1 MNKTY
6 RSVWNEST
14 GTWVAAQENATG
26 KKKKA
31 RSILAGSAGF
41 VVATSGIIGVGVL
54 GAASAQASQVCV
66 TSSDGKAKAS
76 FSYATGSLVATG
88 CGANANNILASGHDL
103 GIVEAQS
110 SAMWVDGTSQTI
122 NFRSGGA
129 NGKLVQLTT
138 DARLTGLSAGIN
150 DSDAVTVSQ
159 LNSAIGSGSTKYF
172 HANSTQTD
180 SLASGSESIA
190 VGVAAVSSGA
200 SSIAQGVMASASGDS
215 SVALGAG
222 ANATGPKAVAL
233 GSGSVANSSTLGSAG
248 FNPGSTALSAGTASG
263 ELSIGGVGSERRITN
278 VAAGYSATDAVN
290 VSQLMSEDAKVNS
303 VSNNVSILSNTVNN
317 IGGSISN
324 INNQVTNITNGG
336 GIKYFHAN
344 STLADSVASG
354 VDSVAIGGGALANKA
369 GSMAIGANAKAGNGW
384 ATGDIAIGSGAQAF
398 LTSNTTGAMPSVAL
412 GYQAN
417 ANGDGIWGA
426 NTVVGGYATASSFD
440 ATAIGYSTNASSN
453 AVAVGYNS
461 TASANSVAIGYVAK
475 TTGTSAIALGQSA
488 LAAGNNGIALGTSA
502 SATTANSVALG
513 SNSVANSTT
522 LGSAGFAPGGAT
534 LSAATAFGEVSV
546 GASAKERRITNVA
559 AGYAATD
566 AVNVSQ
572 LMAEDARVN
581 LVNNNLSNLTNV
593 VNNIPTS
600 ASLKYF
606 HANSTLAD
614 STVTGVN
621 SVAAGPAAVA
631 SANNAVALGANSVAD
646 RANTVSVGSSTAQR
660 QIANLAAGT
669 ANTDAVNVSQLS
681 GVTQALGG
689 GASMKADGSIAPP
702 TYNVYGNT
710 YSNVGDALGN
720 ISSATSNIVQ
730 SLKYIK
736 FGDFGT
742 AAAAQASGIDTI
754 ALGGN
759 ANASQNGAI
768 AIGRSAVASAVN
780 SVALGYG
787 SLATQANTFSVGNAV
802 SQRRITNVADG
813 IDSHDAA
820 TVGQVTTDIQA
831 AIANLNT
838 TTNSGL
844 LKSAVRSSS
853 LLGATPTS
861 SLTPD
866 QLIASGPLTSTSK
879 IEASGTNS
887 VAIGLNTFATADSS
901 VAIGNNVQALSP
913 GAVAIGQ
920 QAHTDGVNTVA
931 IGSDASALADN
942 AIAIGN
948 NSTAVVAGA
957 TNGVAIGNNVTIG
970 GVNSMGIGANI
981 VASGSNSVTLGY
993 GSADGGRS
1001 NVLSVGNTKS
1011 GGQRQIIN
1019 VAAGTQKTDAVN
1031 VSQLTGVTAALGGGA
1046 TVNTDG
1052 SIKAPTYS
1060 VQGTTATD
1068 VGTAISKL
1076 DGAVSNVSNNVTNLT
1091 QNFNNVV
1098 NGGGIKYFHAN
1109 SAQGDSS
1116 ASGAESVAIGGGA
1129 IASTS
1134 NSVALGSG
1142 SVASSGAL
1150 GVKGFAPD
1158 NAALTAGT
1166 AFGELSVGTSGKE
1179 RRITNVAAGYSATDA
1194 VNVSQLMA
1202 EDAKVN
1208 NVSSNLSNLSNVVN
1222 NIGTNVSMKYFHAN
1236 SSLNDSTAS
1245 GINAIAVGPQ
1255 ATAAGTNAIAV
1266 GYNASA
1272 TAAESVALGSNSTT
1286 TANLSATA
1294 YNPGSGAL
1302 PGTTASGE
1310 VSVGNG
1316 SFNRR
1321 ITNVAAGSAAT
1332 DAVNV
1337 SQLMAENAKVNAEG
1351 TATAAALGG
1360 GSSYDSTTGNI
1371 SAPTYTAGN
1380 IAYNNVAGAITNIDA
1395 RLSNI
1400 TGGTG
1405 DGIKY
1410 FHANSTLGDSS
1421 ASGKDSVAI
1430 GGAATASTANSVA
1443 LGSNSL
1449 ANSSTLGSAGFAP
1462 GGATLSGATAFGEVS
1477 VGAQGKERRIT
1488 NVAAGYA
1495 ATDAVNVSQLMAED
1509 VKVNNLSNTVNNIAN
1524 GGANMKYFNVSSSLA
1539 AASANGADS
1548 VAAGPGAVVLST
1560 ASGSVALGANSVADR
1575 ANTVSVGS
1583 AGSRRQIVNVAAGIQ
1598 TTDAVN
1604 VSQLSGVT
1612 QALGGGASVKA
1623 DGSIAQ
1629 PMYNVYGNTYSN
1641 VGDAL
1646 GNISSATGNIVQSLK
1661 YIKFG
1666 DFGNAAAAQA
1676 SMADTIAFGGNANAS
1691 QNGAIAIGR
1700 SAVASA
1706 VNSVALG
1713 YGSVANQAY
1722 TFSVGNAISQ
1732 RRITNV
1738 ADGVDDH
1745 DAVTV
1750 GQMTMDIQAAIA
1762 NLNTTTHSGLLK
1774 SAVGPSSLL
1783 GAPPVSSLTPDQL
1796 IASGPLTSASV
1807 VEASGTNSVA
1817 IGLNTFATA
1826 DSSVAIG
1833 NNVQALSSG
1842 AVAIGQQAHT
1852 DGVNTVA
1859 IGSDASAL
1867 ADSAIAIGNHS
1878 TAVVAGATNGI
1889 AIGNNVTIGGV
1900 NSMGIGANIVAQGS
1914 NSVTLGYGS
1923 ADGGRANVLSV
1934 GNTKSGGQRQIIN
1947 VAAGT
1952 QNNDAVNVSQLAGVA
1967 SALGGGASVNP
1978 TTGAIVAP
1986 AYALAGNTYV
1996 NVAAALTSLDT
2007 RIASGGDPLAV
2018 DYDSSTKDVIS
2029 LKGATGTKITGLTA
2043 GALNASS
2050 TEAINGSQLYAQGT
2064 SMAKALGG
2072 GASVNTATG
2081 EITAP
2086 AYTFGGGTY
2095 TNVADALTALNNA
2108 AGSGNALGVVYDD
2121 QDKTQITLAGSTGT
2135 KITKVAAGDVN
2146 ASSTDAMNGTQLYNV
2161 AASTADAIGGG
2172 SSFDPSTGKITNPT
2186 FNIGGKTI
2194 TNIAGAITNLDD
2206 RVYANATDI
2215 TNLQTQ
2221 INEGGIGLVTQDA
2234 TSRNILVASQTDGS
2248 IVDFAGT
2255 KGARRLTG
2263 VAAGIVNAS
2272 SFDAVNGTQLY
2283 NVAVST
2289 ASVIGGGSTVK
2300 TDGTISNP
2308 TYIVG
2313 GSTVT
2318 TIGGAITNLDARV
2331 YANSTD
2337 ITNLQTQINEGGIG
2351 LVTQD
2356 ATSKNI
2362 LVASKTDGSIVD
2374 FTGKDGARV
2383 LTGVAAGTGDSD
2395 AVNVAQLKAAGII
2408 NPDGVTKT
2416 AVTYDTTT
2424 DNTGKTVTDYTSV
2437 TLGDGTSTSK
2447 PVAIHN
2453 VADGSAPNDAVN
2465 YSQYADLVSKVNS
2478 ISNAGTGV
2486 DTLFVG
2492 DGDRNTEQAQ
2502 AGGTHA
2508 TAMGALSVANGLQS
2522 VATGYASSA
2531 TGSNAVAIGAN
2542 STASG
2547 NNSVALGANSVAS
2560 EDNTVSVGSAS
2571 QQRRVTNVAAG
2582 TATTDAVNVGQLNDA
2597 ITNASN
2603 NTVNQA
2609 VQQSNSY
2616 TDSQFNKM
2624 NDKMNSLGAA
2634 AMAAT
2639 SLIPNARA
2647 EGNFQMSAAAGTYGG
2662 AAAVAVGANYWV
2674 NDRVLVNA
2682 HVTRATGNGANTG
2695 ASAGVTI
2702 GF

>member
-1 MNKTY
+1 MTSGKATFYLNGNKQTTSNVMTATASNGNVLLSGLD
-6 RSVWNEST
+6 R
-14 GTWVAAQENATG
+14 GAVAASSLDAIN
-26 KKKKA
+26 
-31 RSILAGSAGF
+31 GSQ
-41 VVATSGIIGVGVL
+41 L
-54 GAASAQASQVCV
+54 
-66 TSSDGKAKAS
+66 
-76 FSYATGSLVATG
+76 YAT
-88 CGANANNILASGHDL
+88 N
-103 GIVEAQS
+103 Q
-110 SAMWVDGTSQTI
+110 
-122 NFRSGGA
+122 
-129 NGKLVQLTT
+129 
-138 DARLTGLSAGIN
+138 
-150 DSDAVTVSQ
+150 
-159 LNSAIGSGSTKYF
+159 
-172 HANSTQTD
+172 
-180 SLASGSESIA
+180 
-190 VGVAAVSSGA
+190 
-200 SSIAQGVMASASGDS
+200 
-215 SVALGAG
+215 
-222 ANATGPKAVAL
+222 
-233 GSGSVANSSTLGSAG
+233 
-248 FNPGSTALSAGTASG
+248 
-263 ELSIGGVGSERRITN
+263 
-278 VAAGYSATDAVN
+278 N
-290 VSQLMSEDAKVNS
+290 VSN
-303 VSNNVSILSNTVNN
+303 LSNVVNN
-317 IGGSISN
+317 L
-324 INNQVTNITNGG
+324 GG
-336 GIKYFHAN
+336 GNSIKYFHAN
-344 STLADSVASG
+344 STAADSVASG
-354 VDSVAIGGGALANKA
+354 GQSVAIGPNAIA
-369 GSMAIGANAKAGNGW
+369 GSTYAV
-384 ATGDIAIGSGAQAF
+384 AIGSNANVVGENSGVAVGNQSYAYQNGAAF
-398 LTSNTTGAMPSVAL
+398 GQSASASGASALAL
-412 GYQAN
+412 GN
-417 ANGDGIWGA
+417 
-426 NTVVGGYATASSFD
+426 YATASG
-440 ATAIGYSTNASSN
+440 IN
-453 AVAVGYNS
+453 AVAAGGGAVALTDFSVAVGELS
-461 TASANSVAIGYVAK
+461 TASGA
-475 TTGTSAIALGQSA
+475 TSLALGGWA
-488 LAAGNNGIALGTSA
+488 TA
-502 SATTANSVALG
+502 STANSVALG
-513 SNSVANSTT
+513 SNSVANSST

-534 LSAATAFGEVSV
+534 VSAATGFGEMSV
-546 GASAKERRITNVA
+546 GAAGKERRITNVA

-581 LVNNNLSNLTNV
+581 LVNNNLSNLSNV
-593 VNNIPTS
+593 VNNIPTN

-646 RANTVSVGSSTAQR
+646 RANTVSVGSATAQR
-660 QIANLAAGT
+660 QIVNVGAGQQAA
-669 ANTDAVNVSQLS
+669 DAVNVSQLS

-689 GASMKADGSIAPP
+689 GASVKADGSIAQP

-720 ISSATSNIVQ
+720 ISSATGNIVE

-736 FGDFGT
+736 FGPS
-742 AAAAQASGIDTI
+742 AADSAQASVADSVAIGGAAFATGTGAVAIGTGARATFSNSVAIGYASAASAPNTFAVGGITLKRRVVNVADGTTDSDAATVGQMNLMGSDLQTQI
-754 ALGGN
+754 ANLSKPQATLLKSSVLLGAMSNSDPATVAQVKSVTNALGGGASVAADGSVSAPGYVVRGQTYSNVGDAVANITQSTDKIGFGPSMPGYAQAAGSNSVAIAGN
-759 ANASQNGAI
+759 AFATGANAI
-768 AIGRSAVASAVN
+768 AIGNGARAMNLNTVAI
-780 SVALGYG
+780 GYG
-787 SLATQANTFSVGNAV
+787 SVATVANTFSVGSAGGE
-802 SQRRITNVADG
+802 RRIVNVADG
-813 IDSHDAA
+813 INDTDVA
-820 TVGQVTTDIQA
+820 TVGQVSSDIQA
-831 AIANLNT
+831 AINNLNLSST
-838 TTNSGL
+838 PSQAAL
-844 LKSAVRSSS
+844 LKSAVHPEA
-853 LLGATPTS
+853 LLGATS
-861 SLTPD
+861 SLTPA
-866 QLIASGPLTSTSK
+866 QLIVSGPTDKGNS
-879 IEASGTNS
+879 IEATGTDAIAIGLATAADADYAVAVGGNARVASNSAVAIGQNVQAYGVNAVAMGSNAGATGINAIAIGNNAAGATADDSLAIGNNAQAATQGAIAIGKDVIASGTNS
-887 VAIGLNTFATADSS
+887 VA
-901 VAIGNNVQALSP
+901 
-913 GAVAIGQ
+913 
-920 QAHTDGVNTVA
+920 
-931 IGSDASALADN
+931 
-942 AIAIGN
+942 
-948 NSTAVVAGA
+948 
-957 TNGVAIGNNVTIG
+957 
-970 GVNSMGIGANI
+970 
-981 VASGSNSVTLGY
+981 LGY
-993 GSADGGRS
+993 ASDDGGLT
-1001 NVLSVGNTKS
+1001 NVVSVGNSKL
-1011 GGQRQIIN
+1011 QRRITN

-1052 SIKAPTYS
+1052 SIKAPTYT
-1060 VQGTTATD
+1060 VQSTTATD
-1068 VGTAISKL
+1068 VGTAIAKL
-1076 DGAVSNVSNNVTNLT
+1076 DGAVTGLGNNLSNVSNTV
-1091 QNFNNVV
+1091 NNIV

-1109 SAQGDSS
+1109 SALADSS

-1129 IASTS
+1129 IASGA
-1134 NSVALGSG
+1134 NSVALGTG
-1142 SVASSGAL
+1142 SVASSGSL

-1179 RRITNVAAGYSATDA
+1179 RRITNVAAGYNATDA

-1202 EDAKVN
+1202 EDVKVN

-1222 NIGTNVSMKYFHAN
+1222 NIGANVSMKYFHAN
-1236 SSLNDSTAS
+1236 SSLVDSTAS
-1245 GINAIAVGPQ
+1245 GANAIAVGPQ

-1272 TAAESVALGSNSTT
+1272 TSAESVALGSNSTT
-1286 TANLSATA
+1286 SANLSATA
-1294 YNPGSGAL
+1294 YNPGNATLS
-1302 PGTTASGE
+1302 GTTAAGE

-1321 ITNVAAGSAAT
+1321 ITNVAAGYAGT

-1337 SQLMAENAKVNAEG
+1337 SQLMAEDAKVNAG
-1351 TATAAALGG
+1351 GAATANALGG
-1360 GSSYDSTTGNI
+1360 GSTYNSTTGNI
-1371 SAPTYTAGN
+1371 SAPTYITGGSTY
-1380 IAYNNVAGAITNIDA
+1380 YNVGGAITNIDA

-1400 TGGTG
+1400 TSGTG

-1430 GGAATASTANSVA
+1430 GGAATATTANSVA

-1449 ANSSTLGSAGFAP
+1449 ANSTTLGSAGFAP

-1495 ATDAVNVSQLMAED
+1495 GTDAVNVSQLMAED

-1539 AASANGADS
+1539 AASATGTDS
-1548 VAAGPGAVVLST
+1548 VAAGPAAVAT
-1560 ASGSVALGANSVADR
+1560 ASNAVALGAKSVADR
-1575 ANTVSVGS
+1575 ANTVSVGTS
-1583 AGSRRQIVNVAAGIQ
+1583 DAQRQIVNVAAG
-1598 TTDAVN
+1598 TNSNDAVT
-1604 VSQLSGVT
+1604 VKQLTGVT
-1612 QALGGGASVKA
+1612 AALGAGSTVNA
-1623 DGSIAQ
+1623 DGSIKAPAYVLSNQ
-1629 PMYNVYGNTYSN
+1629 TYTDVGSALTGMVNDMSN
-1641 VGDAL
+1641 LQEGIKYIRF
-1646 GNISSATGNIVQSLK
+1646 GQTSATT
-1661 YIKFG
+1661 
-1666 DFGNAAAAQA
+1666 AQA
-1676 SMADTIAFGGNANAS
+1676 SGSDS
-1691 QNGAIAIGR
+1691 VAIGGGAFATAPGALAIGT
-1700 SAVASA
+1700 SARASYS
-1706 VNSVALG
+1706 NSVAIG
-1713 YGSVANQAY
+1713 YGSAATAPNTFAVGGVALA
-1722 TFSVGNAISQ
+1722 SR
-1732 RRITNV
+1732 RRIVNV
-1738 ADGVDDH
+1738 ADGVIDS
-1745 DAVTV
+1745 DAATV
-1750 GQMTMDIQAAIA
+1750 GQMNLLGTNLQAEIDK
-1762 NLNTTTHSGLLK
+1762 LNKPQATLLK
-1774 SAVGPSSLL
+1774 SAATL
-1783 GAPPVSSLTPDQL
+1783 GAQMGTSSLTPDRL
-1796 IASGPLTSASV
+1796 IVSGPTDKGNSIEATGTDAIAIGLATAADADYAVAVGGNARVASNSAVAIGQNVQAYGVNAVAMGSNAGAMGINAIV
-1807 VEASGTNSVA
+1807 IGNNAAGATADDSLAIGNNAQAVTEGAVAIGKDVIASGTNSVA
-1817 IGLNTFATA
+1817 
-1826 DSSVAIG
+1826 
-1833 NNVQALSSG
+1833 
-1842 AVAIGQQAHT
+1842 
-1852 DGVNTVA
+1852 
-1859 IGSDASAL
+1859 
-1867 ADSAIAIGNHS
+1867 
-1878 TAVVAGATNGI
+1878 
-1889 AIGNNVTIGGV
+1889 
-1900 NSMGIGANIVAQGS
+1900 
-1914 NSVTLGYGS
+1914 LGYAS
-1923 ADGGRANVLSV
+1923 DDGGLTNVVSV
-1934 GNTKSGGQRQIIN
+1934 GNSKQQRRIIN

-1952 QNNDAVNVSQLAGVA
+1952 QNNDAVNVAQLAGVA
-1967 SALGGGASVNP
+1967 RALGGGASVNP
-1978 TTGAIVAP
+1978 TTGAVVAP
-1986 AYALAGNTYV
+1986 AYTLAGNTYV

-2018 DYDSSTKDVIS
+2018 DYDTSTKDLIT
-2029 LKGATGTKITGLTA
+2029 LKGGATGTKITGLTA
-2043 GALNASS
+2043 GALSASS
-2050 TEAINGSQLYAQGT
+2050 MDAINGSQLYAQGT

-2072 GASVNTATG
+2072 GASINTATG

-2095 TNVADALTALNNA
+2095 TNVADALTALNNT
-2108 AGSGNALGVVYDD
+2108 AGSGNALGVVYDG
-2121 QDKTQITLAGSTGT
+2121 QDKSQITLAGATGT

-2146 ASSTDAMNGTQLYNV
+2146 ASSTDAMNGSQLYNV

-2186 FNIGGKTI
+2186 FNIGGSTI

-2206 RVYANATDI
+2206 RVYANTTDI

-2263 VAAGIVNAS
+2263 VAAGNVNAS

-2283 NVAVST
+2283 NVAAST

-2383 LTGVAAGTGDSD
+2383 LTGVAAGTGDFD
-2395 AVNVAQLKAAGII
+2395 AVNNAQLKAAGII
-2408 NPDGVTKT
+2408 SADGSTKT
-2416 AVTYDTTT
+2416 AVTYNTVKDDSGKDIT
-2424 DNTGKTVTDYTSV
+2424 DFSNI
-2437 TLGDGTSTSK
+2437 TLGDGTPTSK
-2447 PVAIHN
+2447 PVGIHN

-2465 YSQYADLVSKVNS
+2465 YSQYADLLSKVNS

-2492 DGDRNTEQAQ
+2492 DGDRNTEQAK

-2522 VATGYASSA
+2522 VATGYASNA

-2662 AAAVAVGANYWV
+2662 AAAVAIGANYWV

>member
-1 MNKTY
+1 MNSANKT
-6 RSVWNEST
+6 
-14 GTWVAAQENATG
+14 
-26 KKKKA
+26 
-31 RSILAGSAGF
+31 IL
-41 VVATSGIIGVGVL
+41 
-54 GAASAQASQVCV
+54 
-66 TSSDGKAKAS
+66 
-76 FSYATGSLVATG
+76 FSP
-88 CGANANNILASGHDL
+88 
-103 GIVEAQS
+103 
-110 SAMWVDGTSQTI
+110 DGTSKLWMKA
-122 NFRSGGA
+122 SGSNVLLNGVAAGA
-129 NGKLVQLTT
+129 ISAAST
-138 DARLTGLSAGIN
+138 DAVNG
-150 DSDAVTVSQ
+150 SQ
-159 LNSAIGSGSTKYF
+159 LFNAINTLSGVKYF

-180 SLASGSESIA
+180 SAASGSESIA

-200 SSIAQGVMASASGDS
+200 SSIAQGVLASASGNN
-215 SVALGAG
+215 SVALGTG
-222 ANATGPKAVAL
+222 ASATGPKSVAL

-248 FNPGSTALSAGTASG
+248 FNAGNAALSAGTASG

-290 VSQLMSEDAKVNS
+290 VSQLMSANAKVN
-303 VSNNVSILSNTVNN
+303 
-317 IGGSISN
+317 
-324 INNQVTNITNGG
+324 Q
-336 GIKYFHAN
+336 
-344 STLADSVASG
+344 
-354 VDSVAIGGGALANKA
+354 
-369 GSMAIGANAKAGNGW
+369 MGANTAALLGGN
-384 ATGDIAIGSGAQAF
+384 ASF
-398 LTSNTTGAMPSVAL
+398 NSTTGAITNPTYVVA
-412 GYQAN
+412 
-417 ANGDGIWGA
+417 DGTFNNVGA
-426 NTVVGGYATASSFD
+426 AL
-440 ATAIGYSTNASSN
+440 TAIDKSKGGDSPL
-453 AVAVGYNS
+453 AVAYDD
-461 TASANSVAIGYVAK
+461 ASKNQI
-475 TTGTSAIALGQSA
+475 
-488 LAAGNNGIALGTSA
+488 
-502 SATTANSVALG
+502 
-513 SNSVANSTT
+513 T
-522 LGSAGFAPGGAT
+522 LQGAGGAT
-534 LSAATAFGEVSV
+534 
-546 GASAKERRITNVA
+546 KIT
-559 AGYAATD
+559 
-566 AVNVSQ
+566 
-572 LMAEDARVN
+572 
-581 LVNNNLSNLTNV
+581 
-593 VNNIPTS
+593 
-600 ASLKYF
+600 
-606 HANSTLAD
+606 
-614 STVTGVN
+614 
-621 SVAAGPAAVA
+621 
-631 SANNAVALGANSVAD
+631 
-646 RANTVSVGSSTAQR
+646 
-660 QIANLAAGT
+660 NLAAGT
-669 ANTDAVNVSQLS
+669 APADAVNVSQLS
-681 GVTQALGG
+681 GVTAALGG
-689 GASMKADGSIAPP
+689 GASVKADGSIAQP

-720 ISSATSNIVQ
+720 ISSATGNIVE

-736 FGDFGT
+736 FGPST
-742 AAAAQASGIDTI
+742 ADQAQAGGNDSI

-759 ANASQNGAI
+759 AVASANGSV
-768 AIGRSAVASAVN
+768 AIGRAAFATGLN
-780 SVALGYG
+780 SVAIGYG
-787 SLATQANTFSVGNAV
+787 SQTGVANTFAVGN
-802 SQRRITNVADG
+802 SFTRRRIVNVADG
-813 IDSHDAA
+813 VSDTDAATVGQMNQMGSDLETQIANVIKPTTVLKSSALSGVAIDTDPATVAQMKSMTNALGGGATVAADGSVSAPAYVVRGSTYSNVGDAVANITQSTDKIGFGPSMPGYAQASGSNSVAIAGNAYATGTNSVAIGNGARAMALNAVAIGYGSAATVANTFAVSSAGAERRIVNVAAGINDTDAA
-820 TVGQVTTDIQA
+820 TVGQVSSDIQA
-831 AIANLNT
+831 AIANLNLNG
-838 TTNSGL
+838 TTNAGL
-844 LKSAVRSSS
+844 LKSAVHSTS

-861 SLTPD
+861 SLPPE
-866 QLIASGPLTSTSK
+866 QLIVSGPTDK
-879 IEASGTNS
+879 GGQIEASGTDS
-887 VAIGLNTFATADSS
+887 MAIGLNSKADADYALATGVNVRTLGTGSVGVGQQIAIDGQNTVVIGTNVTAAADNALVIGNNSS
-901 VAIGNNVQALSP
+901 TVVPGANGGIAIGNNVQV
-913 GAVAIGQ
+913 G
-920 QAHTDGVNTVA
+920 GVNTLA
-931 IGSDASALADN
+931 IG
-942 AIAIGN
+942 
-948 NSTAVVAGA
+948 
-957 TNGVAIGNNVTIG
+957 TNIL
-970 GVNSMGIGANI
+970 
-981 VASGSNSVTLGY
+981 ASGSNSVTLGY
-993 GSADGGRS
+993 ASADGGMA
-1001 NVLSVGNTKS
+1001 NVVSVGSSKL
-1011 GGQRQIIN
+1011 QRRIIN
-1019 VAAGTQKTDAVN
+1019 VAAGTQNTDAVN
-1031 VSQLTGVTAALGGGA
+1031 VSQLSGVTAALGGGA
-1046 TVNTDG
+1046 TVNADG
-1052 SIKAPTYS
+1052 SIKKPTYT

-1098 NGGGIKYFHAN
+1098 NGGGIKYFHA
-1109 SAQGDSS
+1109 SSTLADSS

-1129 IASTS
+1129 IASGA

-1142 SVASSGAL
+1142 SVASSGSL

-1166 AFGELSVGTSGKE
+1166 AFGELSIGTSGKE
-1179 RRITNVAAGYSATDA
+1179 RRITNVAAGYNATDA

-1202 EDAKVN
+1202 EDVKVN
-1208 NVSSNLSNLSNVVN
+1208 NVSNNLSNLSNVVN
-1222 NIGTNVSMKYFHAN
+1222 NIGANVSMKYFHTN
-1236 SSLNDSTAS
+1236 SSLVDSTAS
-1245 GINAIAVGPQ
+1245 GANAIAVGPQ

-1272 TAAESVALGSNSTT
+1272 TSAESVALGSNSTT
-1286 TANLSATA
+1286 SANLSATA
-1294 YNPGSGAL
+1294 YNPGNATLS
-1302 PGTTASGE
+1302 GTTAAGE

-1321 ITNVAAGSAAT
+1321 ITNVAAGYAGT

-1337 SQLMAENAKVNAEG
+1337 SQLMAEDGKVNNV
-1351 TATAAALGG
+1351 
-1360 GSSYDSTTGNI
+1360 S
-1371 SAPTYTAGN
+1371 
-1380 IAYNNVAGAITNIDA
+1380 NNVTYLNNLVQNFGNNII
-1395 RLSNI
+1395 N
-1400 TGGTG
+1400 G

-1462 GGATLSGATAFGEVS
+1462 GGATLSGMTAFGEVS

-1495 ATDAVNVSQLMAED
+1495 GTDAVNVSQLMAED

-1524 GGANMKYFNVSSSLA
+1524 GGANMKYFSVSSSLA
-1539 AASANGADS
+1539 AASATGTDS
-1548 VAAGPGAVVLST
+1548 VAAGPAAVAT
-1560 ASGSVALGANSVADR
+1560 ASNAVALGAKSVADR
-1575 ANTVSVGS
+1575 DNTVSVGS
-1583 AGSRRQIVNVAAGIQ
+1583 AGAQRQIVNLAAGQ
-1598 TTDAVN
+1598 QSNDAVN
-1604 VSQLSGVT
+1604 VSQLAGVT
-1612 QALGGGASVKA
+1612 AALGAGASVA
-1623 DGSIAQ
+1623 TNGSIVA
-1629 PMYNVYGNTYSN
+1629 PAYNVLGKTYSD
-1641 VGDAL
+1641 VGSAL
-1646 GNISSATGNIVQSLK
+1646 AGLTSSDGFLNSLK

-1666 DFGNAAAAQA
+1666 PSTAVAAQA
-1676 SMADTIAFGGNANAS
+1676 GGTDSIAIGGNAVAN
-1691 QNGAIAIGR
+1691 QNYALAIGR
-1700 SAVASA
+1700 SAFATAANAVAI
-1706 VNSVALG
+1706 G
-1713 YGSVANQAY
+1713 YGSQANVAN
-1722 TFSVGNAISQ
+1722 TFAVGNSFTQ
-1732 RRITNV
+1732 RRIVNV
-1738 ADGVDDH
+1738 ANGIDDT
-1745 DAVTV
+1745 DAATV
-1750 GQMTMDIQAAIA
+1750 GQVNSDIQAAIA
-1762 NLNTTTHSGLLK
+1762 NLSLHGTSNSGLLK
-1774 SAVGPSSLL
+1774 SAVHSTSLL
-1783 GAPPVSSLTPDQL
+1783 GASPTSSLPPEEL
-1796 IASGPLTSASV
+1796 IVSGPTDKAGQI
-1807 VEASGTNSVA
+1807 EATGTDSMA
-1817 IGLNTFATA
+1817 IGLNSKVTA
-1826 DSSVAIG
+1826 DNAVSVGVNVRTLGDGSVGIGQQIAIDGLNTVVMGTNVTAAADNAIVIG
-1833 NNVQALSSG
+1833 NNSSTVVPG
-1842 AVAIGQQAHT
+1842 ANG
-1852 DGVNTVA
+1852 
-1859 IGSDASAL
+1859 
-1867 ADSAIAIGNHS
+1867 
-1878 TAVVAGATNGI
+1878 GI
-1889 AIGNNVTIGGV
+1889 AIGNNVQVGGV
-1900 NSMGIGANIVAQGS
+1900 NTLAIGTNILASGS
-1914 NSVTLGYGS
+1914 NSVTLGYAS
-1923 ADGGRANVLSV
+1923 ADGGRSNIVSV
-1934 GNTKSGGQRQIIN
+1934 GNAKSGGQRQIIN

-1952 QNNDAVNVSQLAGVA
+1952 QNNDAVNVSQLSGIAG
-1967 SALGGGASVNP
+1967 ALGGGASVNP
-1978 TTGAIVAP
+1978 TTGAVVAP
-1986 AYALAGNTYV
+1986 AYTLAGNTYV

-2050 TEAINGSQLYAQGT
+2050 TDAINGSQLYAQGT

-2072 GASVNTATG
+2072 GASINTATG

-2146 ASSTDAMNGTQLYNV
+2146 ASSLDAMNGTQLYNV

-2186 FNIGGKTI
+2186 FNIGGATI
-2194 TNIAGAITNLDD
+2194 TNIAGAITNLDN

-2221 INEGGIGLVTQDA
+2221 INEGGIGLVTQDS
-2234 TSRNILVASQTDGS
+2234 TSKNILVASQTDGS

-2263 VAAGIVNAS
+2263 VAAGNVNAS

-2283 NVAVST
+2283 NVAAST

-2351 LVTQD
+2351 LVTQN

-2362 LVASKTDGSIVD
+2362 LVASQTDGSIVD

-2383 LTGVAAGTGDSD
+2383 LSGVAAGTGDND
-2395 AVNVAQLKAAGII
+2395 AVNNAQLKAAGII
-2408 NPDGVTKT
+2408 NGDGSMKK
-2416 AVTYDTTT
+2416 AVTY
-2424 DNTGKTVTDYTSV
+2424 NTVKDDSGKEVTDFSNI
-2437 TLGDGTSTSK
+2437 TLGDGTPTSK
-2447 PVAIHN
+2447 PVGIHN
-2453 VADGSAPNDAVN
+2453 VAAGEKDTDAVN

-2492 DGDRNTEQAQ
+2492 DGDRNTEQAK

-2522 VATGYASSA
+2522 VATGYASNA

-2547 NNSVALGANSVAS
+2547 NNSVALGAGSVAS

-2609 VQQSNSY
+2609 NSY

-2662 AAAVAVGANYWV
+2662 AAAVAIGANYWV

>member
-14 GTWVAAQENATG
+14 GTWVAAQENAKGRGKKSSSGTGAAIATG
-26 KKKKA
+26 KFA
-31 RSILAGSAGF
+31 LAA
-41 VVATSGIIGVGVL
+41 VVAPLCVGFGAFTPDFAMASGI
-54 GAASAQASQVCV
+54 CV
-66 TSSDGKAKAS
+66 TNSDGTKAYDSRGGAQS
-76 FSYATGSLVATG
+76 GSNFATG
-88 CGANANNILASGHDL
+88 CPAIASETTWLDGTNPNTTNALQLYAANTQIDMNNANKTILFSP
-103 GIVEAQS
+103 
-110 SAMWVDGTSQTI
+110 DGTSKLWMKA
-122 NFRSGGA
+122 SGSNVLLNGVAAGA
-129 NGKLVQLTT
+129 ISASST
-138 DARLTGLSAGIN
+138 DAVNG
-150 DSDAVTVSQ
+150 SQ
-159 LNSAIGSGSTKYF
+159 LFNAINTLSGVKYF

-180 SLASGSESIA
+180 SAASGSESIA

-200 SSIAQGVMASASGDS
+200 SSIAQGVMASASGDNS
-215 SVALGAG
+215 IALGTGASAKGSKSVAVGA
-222 ANATGPKAVAL
+222 
-233 GSGSVANSSTLGSAG
+233 GSVANSSTLGSAG
-248 FNPGSTALSAGTASG
+248 FNAGSTPLSAGTASG
-263 ELSIGGVGSERRITN
+263 EMSIGGAGAERRITN

-290 VSQLMSEDAKVNS
+290 VSQLMSESAKVN
-303 VSNNVSILSNTVNN
+303 
-317 IGGSISN
+317 
-324 INNQVTNITNGG
+324 Q
-336 GIKYFHAN
+336 
-344 STLADSVASG
+344 
-354 VDSVAIGGGALANKA
+354 
-369 GSMAIGANAKAGNGW
+369 M
-384 ATGDIAIGSGAQAF
+384 
-398 LTSNTTGAMPSVAL
+398 
-412 GYQAN
+412 
-417 ANGDGIWGA
+417 GA
-426 NTVVGGYATASSFD
+426 NTAALLGGSASFNSSTGAITNPTYVVADGTFNTVGAAL
-440 ATAIGYSTNASSN
+440 TAIDKSKGADNPL
-453 AVAVGYNS
+453 AVAYDD
-461 TASANSVAIGYVAK
+461 ASKNQI
-475 TTGTSAIALGQSA
+475 
-488 LAAGNNGIALGTSA
+488 
-502 SATTANSVALG
+502 
-513 SNSVANSTT
+513 T
-522 LGSAGFAPGGAT
+522 LQGAGGAT
-534 LSAATAFGEVSV
+534 KIA
-546 GASAKERRITNVA
+546 NVA
-559 AGYAATD
+559 AGTA
-566 AVNVSQ
+566 
-572 LMAEDARVN
+572 
-581 LVNNNLSNLTNV
+581 
-593 VNNIPTS
+593 
-600 ASLKYF
+600 
-606 HANSTLAD
+606 
-614 STVTGVN
+614 
-621 SVAAGPAAVA
+621 PA
-631 SANNAVALGANSVAD
+631 
-646 RANTVSVGSSTAQR
+646 
-660 QIANLAAGT
+660 
-669 ANTDAVNVSQLS
+669 DAVNVSQLS

-689 GASMKADGSIAPP
+689 GASVKADGSISAPSY
-702 TYNVYGNT
+702 TVYGNT
-710 YSNVGDALGN
+710 FSNVGDALAN
-720 ISSATSNIVQ
+720 ISNSTGNLVEN
-730 SLKYIK
+730 LKYIK
-736 FGDFGT
+736 FGPSS
-742 AAAAQASGIDTI
+742 AAQAQATGNDSI
-754 ALGGN
+754 AIGGN
-759 ANASQNGAI
+759 AIAAANGAI
-768 AIGRSAVASAVN
+768 AIGRGANATGSNSVAFGVN
-780 SVALGYG
+780 SVA
-787 SLATQANTFSVGNAV
+787 SAPNTFAVGSAV
-802 SQRRITNVADG
+802 ATRRIVNVADG
-813 IDSHDAA
+813 TSDTDAA
-820 TVGQVTTDIQA
+820 TVGQVNADIQA
-831 AIANLNT
+831 AIANLNAST
-838 TTNSGL
+838 SGGL
-844 LKSAVRSSS
+844 LKSSVRSTQLLGGAPSS
-853 LLGATPTS
+853 LSPA
-861 SLTPD
+861 
-866 QLIASGPLTSTSK
+866 QLIFSGPTDKGGMTSAIGEDS
-879 IEASGTNS
+879 IAIGINS
-887 VAIGLNTFATADSS
+887 QATADYAVAIG
-901 VAIGNNVQALSP
+901 GNAQSLSNS
-913 GAVAIGQ
+913 AVAIGQ
-920 QAHTDGVNTVA
+920 TAFTDGQSAVA
-931 IGSDASALADN
+931 IGSQVSANGDFAIAIGNNATLAQANN

-948 NSTAVVAGA
+948 NVQV
-957 TNGVAIGNNVTIG
+957 G
-970 GVNSMGIGANI
+970 GVNTMAIGQDI
-981 VASGSNSVTLGY
+981 VSTGTNSVVLGY
-993 GSADGGRS
+993 GSADGGRA
-1001 NVLSVGNTKS
+1001 NVLSVGSSKTN
-1011 GGQRQIIN
+1011 GQRQIIN

-1031 VSQLTGVTAALGGGA
+1031 VSQLTGATAAFGGGA

-1052 SIKAPTYS
+1052 SIKAPTYN
-1060 VQGTTATD
+1060 VQSTTATD
-1068 VGTAISKL
+1068 VGTAIAKL
-1076 DGAVSNVSNNVTNLT
+1076 DGAVTGLSNNVSNVSNTV
-1091 QNFNNVV
+1091 NNIV

-1109 SAQGDSS
+1109 STLADSS
-1116 ASGAESVAIGGGA
+1116 AGGADSVAIGGGA
-1129 IASTS
+1129 IASGA

-1142 SVASSGAL
+1142 SVASSGSL

-1179 RRITNVAAGYSATDA
+1179 RRITNVAAGYNATDA

-1222 NIGTNVSMKYFHAN
+1222 NIGANGSMKYFHAN
-1236 SSLNDSTAS
+1236 SSLVDSTAS
-1245 GINAIAVGPQ
+1245 GANAIAVGPQ

-1272 TAAESVALGSNSTT
+1272 TSAESVALGSNSTT

-1294 YNPGSGAL
+1294 YNPGNATLS
-1302 PGTTASGE
+1302 GTTAAGE

-1321 ITNVAAGSAAT
+1321 ITNVAAGYAGT

-1351 TATAAALGG
+1351 TATAAALGS
-1360 GSSYDSTTGNI
+1360 GSTYDPTTGNI
-1371 SAPTYTAGN
+1371 SAPTYVTGGST
-1380 IAYNNVAGAITNIDA
+1380 YHNVGGAITNIDA

-1400 TGGTG
+1400 TSGTG

-1449 ANSSTLGSAGFAP
+1449 ANSTTLGSAGFAPGGATLSGGTAFGEVSVGASGKERRITNVAAGYAGTDAVNVSQLMAEDGKVNNVSNNVTYLNNLVQNFGNNIINGDGIKYFHANSTLGDSSASGKDSVAIGGATTASTANSVALGSSSLANSTTLGSAGFAP

-1477 VGAQGKERRIT
+1477 VGASGKERRIT

-1495 ATDAVNVSQLMAED
+1495 GTDAVNVSQLMAED
-1509 VKVNNLSNTVNNIAN
+1509 AKVNNVSSNVSNLSNVVSNIQ
-1524 GGANMKYFNVSSSLA
+1524 GGNLDLKYFKVASSLGD
-1539 AASANGADS
+1539 ASATGTDS
-1548 VAAGPGAVVLST
+1548 VAAGPAAVAT
-1560 ASGSVALGANSVADR
+1560 ASNAVALGAKSVADR
-1575 ANTVSVGS
+1575 ANTVSVGTS
-1583 AGSRRQIVNVAAGIQ
+1583 DAQRQIVNVAAG
-1598 TTDAVN
+1598 TNANDAVT
-1604 VSQLSGVT
+1604 VKQLTGVT
-1612 QALGGGASVKA
+1612 AALGAGATVNA
-1623 DGSIAQ
+1623 DGSIKA
-1629 PMYNVYGNTYSN
+1629 PAYNVLGTTYSN

-1646 GNISSATGNIVQSLK
+1646 ASFMSASENLQTSLK
-1661 YIKFG
+1661 YINFG
-1666 DFGNAAAAQA
+1666 PSTAAKSQAAGTD
-1676 SMADTIAFGGNANAS
+1676 SIAIGGNAIAGT
-1691 QNGAIAIGR
+1691 NGAIAIGR
-1700 SAVASA
+1700 GANATGL
-1706 VNSVALG
+1706 NSVALG
-1713 YGSVANQAY
+1713 VNSVASAPN
-1722 TFSVGNAISQ
+1722 TFAVGSALAM
-1732 RRITNV
+1732 RRIVNV
-1738 ADGVDDH
+1738 AAGVGDS
-1745 DAVTV
+1745 DAATV
-1750 GQMTMDIQAAIA
+1750 GQVTADIQTAITNLQNSLQSKSTLMGTAAVRS
-1762 NLNTTTHSGLLK
+1762 TQLLG
-1774 SAVGPSSLL
+1774 SAFPSPSSL
-1783 GAPPVSSLTPDQL
+1783 PPDQL
-1796 IASGPLTSASV
+1796 IYSGATDKAGMTYAV
-1807 VEASGTNSVA
+1807 GEDAIA
-1817 IGLNTFATA
+1817 IGLNSQATA
-1826 DSSVAIG
+1826 DNAVAIGDNAQSLGNSAVAMGQTSFTDGQSAVSIGSQVSANGDYAIAIG
-1833 NNVQALSSG
+1833 NNGTLVQANN
-1842 AVAIGQQAHT
+1842 AIAIGNSVQVGGA
-1852 DGVNTVA
+1852 NTVA
-1859 IGSDASAL
+1859 IGQ
-1867 ADSAIAIGNHS
+1867 
-1878 TAVVAGATNGI
+1878 
-1889 AIGNNVTIGGV
+1889 
-1900 NSMGIGANIVAQGS
+1900 NIVS
-1914 NSVTLGYGS
+1914 TSTNSVVLGNAS
-1923 ADGGRANVLSV
+1923 ADGGRSNIVSV
-1934 GNTKSGGQRQIIN
+1934 GNAKSGGQRQIIN

-1952 QNNDAVNVSQLAGVA
+1952 QNNDAVNVSQLSGIAG
-1967 SALGGGASVNP
+1967 ALGGGASVNP
-1978 TTGAIVAP
+1978 TTGAVVAP
-1986 AYALAGNTYV
+1986 AYTLAGNTYV

-2050 TEAINGSQLYAQGT
+2050 TDAINGSQLYAQGT

-2072 GASVNTATG
+2072 GASINTATG

-2146 ASSTDAMNGTQLYNV
+2146 ASSLDAMNGTQLYNV

-2186 FNIGGKTI
+2186 FNIGGATI
-2194 TNIAGAITNLDD
+2194 TNIAGAITNLDN

-2221 INEGGIGLVTQDA
+2221 INEGGIGLVTQDS
-2234 TSRNILVASQTDGS
+2234 TSKNILVASQTDGS

-2263 VAAGIVNAS
+2263 VAAGNVNAS

-2283 NVAVST
+2283 NVAAST

-2351 LVTQD
+2351 LVTQN

-2362 LVASKTDGSIVD
+2362 LVASQTDGSIVD

-2383 LTGVAAGTGDSD
+2383 LSGVAAGTGDND
-2395 AVNVAQLKAAGII
+2395 AVNNAQLKAAGII
-2408 NPDGVTKT
+2408 NGDGSMKK
-2416 AVTYDTTT
+2416 AVTY
-2424 DNTGKTVTDYTSV
+2424 NTVKDDSGKEVTDFSNI
-2437 TLGDGTSTSK
+2437 TLGDGTPTSK
-2447 PVAIHN
+2447 PVGIHN
-2453 VADGSAPNDAVN
+2453 VAAGEKDTDAVN

-2492 DGDRNTEQAQ
+2492 DGDRNTEQAK

-2522 VATGYASSA
+2522 VATGYASNA

-2547 NNSVALGANSVAS
+2547 NNSVALGAGSVAS

-2609 VQQSNSY
+2609 NSY

-2662 AAAVAVGANYWV
+2662 AAAVAIGANYWV